1 MKTTDPR
8 DPLDHKIDDLLAR
21 RPLQPGS
28 DFTARVLAAAAELP
42 APPAPRRR
50 RARTLL
56 RFALPIAAAAA
67 IAVTCK
73 LAPFSPGSA
82 TSIASPPLSAA
93 DIQEIF
99 LLEEGL
105 AGLAQLPDEQLNH
118 HDLLNTL
125 DALYFDLQ
133 S

>member
-50 RARTLL
+50 PTRTLL
-56 RFALPIAAAAA
+56 RFALPIAAAVA
-67 IAVTCK
+67 IAVTCQ
-73 LAPFSPGSA
+73 LAPFSPGSTEA
-82 TSIASPPLSAA
+82 VASPTLSTA

-105 AGLAQLPDEQLNH
+105 SGLAQLQEDPLSH